1 MTIDKRGESMPGFSY
16 VAVDKRGKEKRGSL
30 EAETRERALE
40 QLKAEGL
47 IPVSVREQ
55 GALNKEIDFSIGK
68 KVKPRDLSVFCR
80 QFVSITQAGVPM
92 KEALQ
97 MLSEQTENKW
107 LKRAISEV
115 LLNVEKGNTLA
126 DSMRSQPDIF
136 PPMLV
141 NMVEAGEQSGSLEM
155 AFSRMAVHFEKEA
168 KLKATIK
175 KATIY
180 PIILVIAAIGVIAV
194 MLLFVIPIFIDMF
207 ADLDIEMPAITMF
220 VMNSSKW
227 MTSHW
232 YVVLAFIV
240 GVVVAYKL
248 IYKTTQGRLTI
259 DRIKMKMPLFG
270 KLTVKTA
277 CSQFARTMSTLL
289 MSGISTIDAL
299 ETTSKIVN
307 NIHYTNAMLKAREE
321 VMKGIPLSEPLEAS
335 GIFPPMVYHMTGIG
349 EETGNVEEMLE
360 KMADYYDEEVEMTT
374 QSVLAAMEPIIIL
387 FMALI
392 IGTLV
397 IAVISPIASMY
408 NGLDNL

>member
-1 MTIDKRGESMPGFSY
+1 MPGFSY

-232 YVVLAFIV
+232 YVVLAIIV
-240 GVVVAYKL
+240 GVVAAYKL

-321 VMKGIPLSEPLEAS
+321 VMKGVPLSEPLEAS

>member
-1 MTIDKRGESMPGFSY
+1 MPGFSY

-136 PPMLV
+136 PSMLV

-207 ADLDIEMPAITMF
+207 ADLDIEMPALTMF

-232 YVVLAFIV
+232 YVVLAIIV
-240 GVVVAYKL
+240 GVVAAYKL

-321 VMKGIPLSEPLEAS
+321 VMKGVPLSEPLEAS

-408 NGLDNL
+408 SGLDNL

>member
-1 MTIDKRGESMPGFSY
+1 MPGFSY

-126 DSMRSQPDIF
+126 DSMRSQSDIF

-207 ADLDIEMPAITMF
+207 ADLDIEMPALTMF

-232 YVVLAFIV
+232 YVVLAIIV

-248 IYKTTQGRLTI
+248 IYRTTQGRLTI

-321 VMKGIPLSEPLEAS
+321 VMKGVPLSEPLEAS

-397 IAVISPIASMY
+397 IAVIWPIKSMY
-408 NGLDNL
+408 DGLDNL

>member
-1 MTIDKRGESMPGFSY
+1 MPGFSY

-30 EAETRERALE
+30 EAETREKALE

-232 YVVLAFIV
+232 YVVLAIIV
-240 GVVVAYKL
+240 GVVAAYKL
-248 IYKTTQGRLTI
+248 IYRTTQGRLTI

>member
-1 MTIDKRGESMPGFSY
+1 MPGFSY

-40 QLKAEGL
+40 QLKAEGM

-207 ADLDIEMPAITMF
+207 ADLDIEMPALTMF

-232 YVVLAFIV
+232 YVVLAIIV

-248 IYKTTQGRLTI
+248 IYRTTQGRLTI

-321 VMKGIPLSEPLEAS
+321 VMKGVPLSEPLEAS

-397 IAVISPIASMY
+397 IAVIWPIKSMY
-408 NGLDNL
+408 DGLDNL

>member
-1 MTIDKRGESMPGFSY
+1 MPGFSY

-232 YVVLAFIV
+232 YVVLAMIV

-321 VMKGIPLSEPLEAS
+321 VMKGVPLSEPLEAS

-397 IAVISPIASMY
+397 IAVIWPIASMY

>member
-1 MTIDKRGESMPGFSY
+1 MPGFSY

-155 AFSRMAVHFEKEA
+155 AFFRMAVHFEKEA

-232 YVVLAFIV
+232 YVVLAISV
-240 GVVVAYKL
+240 GVVAAYKL

-321 VMKGIPLSEPLEAS
+321 VMKGVPLSEPLEAS

-408 NGLDNL
+408 SGLDNL

>member
-1 MTIDKRGESMPGFSY
+1 MPGFSY

-232 YVVLAFIV
+232 YVVLAIIV
-240 GVVVAYKL
+240 GVVAAYKL
-248 IYKTTQGRLTI
+248 IYRTTQGRLTI

-321 VMKGIPLSEPLEAS
+321 VMKGVPLSEPLEAS

-397 IAVISPIASMY
+397 IAVISPIKSMY
-408 NGLDNL
+408 DGLDNL

>member
-207 ADLDIEMPAITMF
+207 ADLDIEMPALTMF

-232 YVVLAFIV
+232 YVVLAIIV
-240 GVVVAYKL
+240 GVVAAYKL
-248 IYKTTQGRLTI
+248 IYRTTQGRLTI

-321 VMKGIPLSEPLEAS
+321 VMKGVPLSEPLEAS

-397 IAVISPIASMY
+397 IAVIWPIASMY

>member
-1 MTIDKRGESMPGFSY
+1 MPGFSY

-40 QLKAEGL
+40 QLKAEDL

-207 ADLDIEMPAITMF
+207 ADLDIEMPALTMF

-232 YVVLAFIV
+232 YVVLAIIV

-321 VMKGIPLSEPLEAS
+321 VMKGVPLSEPLEAS

>member
-232 YVVLAFIV
+232 YVVLGIIV

-397 IAVISPIASMY
+397 IAVIWPIASMY

>member
-232 YVVLAFIV
+232 YVVLAIIV

-408 NGLDNL
+408 EGLDNL